1 MTTAQSATLPAG
13 LDDAEAAHRTRRGL
27 ANRAPTQTS
36 RSLSAIVRANVFTR
50 FNAIL
55 ATLLVVILT
64 IGPIQDALFGVV
76 LVVNTAIGIAQ
87 EWRAKRTLDRLSLLS
102 APRATVVR
110 SGRRVELALGDVVLG
125 DVVELRTGFQVVAD
139 GQVVEADGLEVDES
153 LLTGEAVPE
162 PKRPGDEVLSG
173 SFVAAGH
180 GWYRAERVGADAYAN
195 ALAAEARRFSLV
207 GSELR
212 QGTDRI
218 LRLVTWL
225 IVPTAALLV
234 ASQIRSHVSVN
245 GAIRGSVAGTGSM
258 IPEGLVLL
266 TSLAFAAGV
275 VRLGRR
281 HVLVQELAAIEVLAR
296 VDVVCID
303 KTGTITEPA
312 LDVVAVD
319 RLAVDG
325 LASGWSGPSGPSVA
339 DGAGPPVEDVLGA
352 LAAADPE
359 PNTTLAALGAGLA
372 SPGWTPAWRVA
383 FSSAR
388 KFSGAGF
395 GARGDWVLG
404 APDILLRRA
413 ESGSA
418 EAQRAAALV
427 DGHSRRG
434 RRVLLLARV
443 DDRPGDEAPPNRPVA
458 VVALEERIRADAAD
472 TLGYFHR
479 QGVAVKVISG
489 DDPRTVA
496 AVASRVGIGGTDH
509 PVDARELPT
518 GEDADREQDRLADV
532 VEATTVFGRVG
543 PRQKQAMVEALQ
555 ARGHV
560 VAMTGDGVNDVLA
573 LKEADLG
580 VAMGSGSPAS
590 RAVAPIVLLDSSFAS
605 LPRVLAEGRRVIANV
620 ERVANLFLT
629 KTVYATLLAL
639 AVGVVRWPFPFLP
652 RHLTVIS
659 SLTIGIP
666 AFFVAL
672 APNERLYRPGFVH
685 RVLRFAV
692 PAGFVAAATTMAAYA
707 LARSSE
713 GANTTEARSVA
724 TITLFAVAVW
734 VLGMLVRPT
743 SPWRAGLVLAMVGA
757 FVVIF
762 AVPSFRHYFALGLPS
777 QLTLVPALSMAAAAC
792 VVLTAG
798 WQLSGWYRHRHQ
810 PVED

>member
-1 MTTAQSATLPAG
+1 VTTTQSPAVPPG
-13 LDDAEAAHRTRRGL
+13 LDDREAADRAERGL
-27 ANRAPTQTS
+27 VNRAPSQTS
-36 RSLSAIVRANVFTR
+36 RPLSAIVRANVFTR

-55 ATLLVVILT
+55 TVLLVVILT
-64 IGPIQDALFGVV
+64 VGPIQDALFGVV

-102 APRATVVR
+102 APAAVVAR
-110 SGRRVELALGDVVLG
+110 SGRRVEIPLGDVVLG
-125 DVVELRTGFQVVAD
+125 DVVELRAGEQVVAD
-139 GQVVEADGLEVDES
+139 GEVVAADGLEVDES
-153 LLTGEAVPE
+153 LLTGESIPE
-162 PKRPGDEVLSG
+162 AKGPGDGVMSG

-180 GWYRAERVGADAYAN
+180 GWYRADKVGADAYAH
-195 ALAAEARRFSLV
+195 ALAAEARQFSLV

-212 QGTDRI
+212 QGTDWI

-225 IVPTAALLV
+225 IVPTAALLI
-234 ASQIRSHVSVN
+234 ASQMVSHASVAD
-245 GAIRGSVAGTGSM
+245 AIRGSVAGTGAM

-275 VRLGRR
+275 IRLGRR

-312 LDVVAVD
+312 LDVVAIDVM
-319 RLAVDG
+319 AVDH
-325 LASGWSGPSGPSVA
+325 LAAEAEA
-339 DGAGPPVEDVLGA
+339 DGAGPRVEDVLGA

-359 PNTTLAALGAGLA
+359 PNATLAALGAELE
-372 SPGWTPAWRVA
+372 SPGWTPAWRAA

-395 GARGDWVLG
+395 GDRGDWVLG

-413 ESGSA
+413 TGAPEAA
-418 EAQRAAALV
+418 ERAAAVV
-427 DGHSRRG
+427 DDHSRRG

-443 DDRPGDEAPPNRPVA
+443 DGRPGDDPPPNRPVA

-496 AVASRVGIGGTDH
+496 AVAARVGIEGTDH
-509 PVDARELPT
+509 PVDARQLPT
-518 GEDADREQDRLADV
+518 GDGTGGDEAGPDQLADT

-555 ARGHV
+555 SRGHV

-580 VAMGSGSPAS
+580 VAMGSGSAAS

-639 AVGVVRWPFPFLP
+639 TVGVAQLPFPFLP
-652 RHLTVIS
+652 RHLTIIS

-707 LARSSE
+707 LARTTE
-713 GANTTEARSVA
+713 GANQTEARSVA
-724 TITLFAVAVW
+724 TITLFVVGLW
-734 VLGMLVRPT
+734 VLGMLIRPT

-757 FVVIF
+757 FVVIM

-777 QLTLVPALSMAAAAC
+777 QLTLAPALSMAAGAC
-792 VVLTAG
+792 AVLTVG
-798 WQLSGWYRHRHQ
+798 WKVTGWYRHRHQ
-810 PVED
+810 PLKD